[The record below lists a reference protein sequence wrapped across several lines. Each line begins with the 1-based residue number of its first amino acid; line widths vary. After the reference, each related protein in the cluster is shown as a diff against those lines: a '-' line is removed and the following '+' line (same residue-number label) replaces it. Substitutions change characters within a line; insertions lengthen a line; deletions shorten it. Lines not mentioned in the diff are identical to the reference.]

1 MNKLIVALATLTGA
15 LAVENY
21 YIRRNNRE
29 LRTRIDTFNNVTR
42 GEIAL
47 RWFQTGGAVAL
58 ADSRAVKEA
67 HDKLFPPTPPFTDN

>member
-1 MNKLIVALATLTGA
+1 MNKLIVALAALTGA
-15 LAVENY
+15 FAVENY

-47 RWFQTGGAVAL
+47 RWFETGGDVAL
-58 ADSRAVKEA
+58 ADSRAVKA
-67 HDKLFPPTPPFTDN
+67 AYDKHFPSTPASDS